1 MATDLLVLFLAASGT
16 ALATGLGAIPVFL
29 LGARAKALQ
38 PALVGMAA
46 GLMAVASVVGLLI
59 PAVNEGGTTWEIV
72 AGIAAGVAFL
82 LVARHVIERRKPKP
96 GEFSGRDIRRSFL
109 VLLVLFVHSLPEGL
123 AIGTAYA
130 SETEGLGLF
139 VIVAIALHNV
149 PEGTA
154 SAVPMQEAGFPPSQQ
169 FWAAVAT
176 SLPQPFGAIL
186 AYLVVEEVMGLL
198 PLSFAFAAGAML
210 ALVVFDLI
218 PDAFTRRTWRGA
230 TVGAL
235 LGAGLMLALG
245 AVLGT
250 T

>member
-1 MATDLLVLFLAASGT
+1 VAVDLLVLFAAASAT

-29 LGARAKALQ
+29 LGSRAAALQ

-46 GLMAVASVVGLLI
+46 GLMTVASVVGLLL
-59 PAVNEGGTTWEIV
+59 PAIREGGG
-72 AGIAAGVAFL
+72 AGELAAGLAAGVAFL
-82 LVARHVIERRKPKP
+82 LLARRVIATRKPHP
-96 GEFSGRDIRRSFL
+96 GEFSGRDVRRSLL

-130 SETEGLGLF
+130 SETKGLGLF
-139 VIVAIALHNV
+139 VIVAIGLHNV

-154 SAVPMQEAGFPPSQQ
+154 SAVPMQEAGFPPIQQ

-176 SLPQPFGAIL
+176 SLPQPFGAIG
-186 AYLVVEEVMGLL
+186 AFVLVEHVEGLL

-210 ALVVFDLI
+210 ALVVFDLV

-230 TVGAL
+230 AVGAL

-245 AVLGT
+245 ALLGT